1 MYAILILIYLLKYT
15 LSKSYLVKPVYF
27 VLKCSMISTEVKLK
41 FRIFSF
47 EFRKPSTQDLL

>member
-27 VLKCSMISTEVKLK
+27 VLKFSMISTEVKLK